1 MSQTSPRN
9 HSTDRT
15 WTEDY
20 GLGKVEDSHTLAK
33 SGHPSPSDP
42 DKNPEGDIVAPKGV
56 IGPNDPVT
64 PALHCSVS
72 ARGKK
77 GEG

>member
-1 MSQTSPRN
+1 MPQTSPQN

-15 WTEDY
+15 WAEDC
-20 GLGKVEDSHTLAK
+20 GPGKVKDSHILAK
-33 SGHPSPSDP
+33 SGRPSPSDP
-42 DKNPEGDIVAPKGV
+42 DRNSERDIVASKGV

-64 PALHCSVS
+64 PALHYSVS
-72 ARGKK
+72 AREKK